1 MTYNHDL
8 DYDRDGDRE
17 DQLSEEDVVSILK
30 TSLRKEEEML
40 KTYTILAERIHDNDV
55 LKNRL
60 VNFAQG
66 NAKRS
71 RQLED
76 EIKQNE
82 ETH

>member
-1 MTYNHDL
+1 MSYNHDI
-8 DYDRDGDRE
+8 DYDRDGDHE
-17 DQLSEEDVVSILK
+17 DELTEEEVVNMLK
-30 TSLRKEEEML
+30 SSLRQEEEML

-60 VNFAQG
+60 ENFAQG

-76 EIKQNE
+76 EINQNE
-82 ETH
+82 KTH

>member
-1 MTYNHDL
+1 MSYNHDI

-17 DQLSEEDVVSILK
+17 DELTETQIVNLLK
-30 TSLRKEEEML
+30 SSLQQEEEML

-60 VNFAQG
+60 ENFAQG

-71 RQLED
+71 RQLEE

-82 ETH
+82 ESH